1 MSKGY
6 MLQDSNYDILEKA
19 NWWLKDQGLPKVGG

>member
-1 MSKGY
+1 MQIPKWKKLISKGY

-19 NWWLKDQGLPKVGG
+19 NPW